1 MSVEELLV
9 GYPYGACNMFGLHVV
24 VVVVVVAAV
33 AVVLLVVVVA
43 VVVRLID
50 LCM

>member
-24 VVVVVVAAV
+24 VVVVVMAAV
-33 AVVLLVVVVA
+33 VAVLLVVA